1 MTQGNI
7 LDKCFVLCSIGFI
20 CIFFFAIEWRW
31 ELILLGMPDLKPHVA
46 AACFSVLLIF
56 LGFYRIKKQTLSFWI
71 LLFLVI
77 YFVLVAVL
85 NLIELLCTN
94 GYDLYTEFGI
104 WFINIALFIVA
115 SDRDVWRYVQ
125 QHQKMVVLLYMF
137 YVLPIFFLLFS
148 SGCATES
155 HFNLRIA
162 IWISGMANL
171 FEYGVSYQSFGDK
184 IAILTFVILSL
195 PIVAKLKT
203 AVVIIALSTLYVV
216 GSKARMVGFIFAC
229 VSYYVILLGLNKRY
243 LKFASIMFISIC
255 LLCSGLV
262 YIIDNS
268 SFQDSDNWL
277 IRTLARGRG
286 DISVSGRR
294 LIEEDN
300 EKTRSSR
307 ILLGDYKFD
316 NKLGRPGSYTHSAW
330 GIVDYYG
337 LPIFII
343 TVGIWLYLLFKL
355 LLAARKTPIA
365 KAALMSMLF
374 YTLLFSIARF
384 PPVSYLTY
392 WTLGMSITGCQDKNK
407 V

>member
-1 MTQGNI
+1 
-7 LDKCFVLCSIGFI
+7 
-20 CIFFFAIEWRW
+20 
-31 ELILLGMPDLKPHVA
+31 MPDLKPHVA

-216 GSKARMVGFIFAC
+216 GSKASMVGFIFAC